1 MLVKQLK
8 RKQRNKKGGFLK
20 MLLGKLSATLLAS
33 KGVMKGGDGVI
44 RGSERMIKTRQDF
57 YFHLIL
63 YLILS
68 NLNILSKGT

>member
-1 MLVKQLK
+1 MKT
-8 RKQRNKKGGFLK
+8 KQRNKKGGFLK
-20 MLLGKLSATLLAS
+20 MPLGKLSTTLLAS
-33 KGVMKGGDGVI
+33 KGVIKGCDGVI
-44 RGSERMIKTRQDF
+44 RGSEGIIKTRQDF

>member
-1 MLVKQLK
+1 MQ
-8 RKQRNKKGGFLK
+8 RKKKGGSLK
-20 MLLGKLSATLLAS
+20 MPLGKLSATLLGS
-33 KGVMKGGDGVI
+33 KGVIKGCDGVI
-44 RGSERMIKTRQDF
+44 WGSDEIIKTRQNF